1 MTSDATATATL
12 VGRPPMDLAL
22 PTKLQTAS
30 FAFG

>member
-1 MTSDATATATL
+1 MDRDAAGTEIL
-12 VGRPPMDLAL
+12 LDRPPLDLVL